1 MKRAGSSRRIGQ
13 AVAAALVVAAVL
25 VALRAVQTPPAAAS
39 GARIEQPG
47 SATAEALDRCRLSDP
62 DAVPDPA
69 CRAAW
74 ARARDAFFAPSAS
87 GDRS

>member
-1 MKRAGSSRRIGQ
+1 MTRAVYSRRIGQ

-47 SATAEALDRCRLSDP
+47 PVTADALERCRLSDP
-62 DAVPDPA
+62 DAVPDPE

-74 ARARDAFFAPSAS
+74 ARYRDAFFAPSAS

>member
-1 MKRAGSSRRIGQ
+1 MGL
-13 AVAAALVVAAVL
+13 AVAAALVAAAVL

-47 SATAEALDRCRLSDP
+47 PVTANALDQCRLSDP
-62 DAVPDPA
+62 DGVPEPA

-74 ARARDAFFAPSAS
+74 ARARDAFFAPSTS